1 MKLSLLTRSLPEFLF
16 GATDHLDDLDEQARR
31 RVRAAQISA
40 VVQLVPLTMTINILN
55 ACVVVYVFWDTG
67 SNTFLTVWAGLIA
80 AVALAAFVSWRRT
93 RRNPPKGA
101 SQRGINRTILHAAI
115 LGIVWGA
122 APFVLFP
129 NSDTMHQLF
138 LAATMAGM
146 VSGGAFCLSTVPAAG
161 LAYTWTIVFTSVSAL
176 ISASYIVFDYTAALA
191 IIYAVFMS
199 RNLVAHGRLFFE
211 RLRYELKIESQRELI
226 GLLLND
232 FQEHASDWLWET
244 DVSGALTRVSDR
256 FAEAAGKTQ
265 SELHGALLSDVID
278 GQREYRSPELTDV
291 LKRMTM
297 RTAFRDVTLPV
308 RVGTERRFWLLS
320 AKPIFDNVGIFTG
333 YHGVGADVTEK
344 RLANERIVRLARYD
358 VVTELPNRTSFQE
371 EIDKLLSEARSS
383 GQPAALLCLDL
394 DQFKSVNDTLGHPVG
409 DALLKLVGQRIRS
422 CVRSRD
428 IVARLGGDEFAILQL
443 SPDLPT
449 GPMML
454 ARLIVDAFKEPFKL
468 EHGDIVIGTS
478 IGIAIAPA
486 DGWAADSLMKK
497 ADLALYS
504 AKADGAGTFRFFEPK
519 MEAWAHRRRT
529 LEIGL
534 RSALENGE
542 IHLAFQPLVEM
553 QSWRIAGC
561 EALVRWTSPEWG
573 VVSPAEFIPVAE
585 ATGLIEPIGEW
596 VLREAVKTARH
607 WPDDTIVAVNLSPV
621 QFRNQK
627 LLTTVVSALADS
639 GLPPHRLEL
648 EVTESVFLDR
658 DDHVQAMLKNLRTLG
673 VRTAL
678 DDFGTGYS
686 SLSYL
691 RRFPFDKIKIDK
703 SFIDDVAAH
712 DESLA
717 IIRAIVA
724 LANALGMSTT
734 AEGVESADQVARLRD
749 AGCTQIQGYVFSP
762 PRPAHDIVAM
772 FESRLEGHEDGSVV
786 AHARAAD
793 PRSIA
798 AKRRVNG

>member
-1 MKLSLLTRSLPEFLF
+1 MKLGLLTRSLPEFLF

-40 VVQLVPLTMTINILN
+40 VVQLVPLTMTVNILN
-55 ACVVVYVFWDTG
+55 ACVIVYVFWDTG
-67 SNTFLTVWAGLIA
+67 SNSFLTVWGGLIA
-80 AVALAAFVSWRRT
+80 GVAGAAFLSWRRT

-101 SQRGINRTILHAAI
+101 SPRGINRTILHAAI

-122 APFVLFP
+122 ASFVLFP
-129 NSDTMHQLF
+129 DADTMHQLF

-146 VSGGAFCLSTVPAAG
+146 ISGGAFCLSTVPQAG
-161 LAYTWTIVFTSVSAL
+161 LAYTWMIVLASGSAL
-176 ISASYIVFDYTAALA
+176 LSAAYSVFNYTAILL

-232 FQEHASDWLWET
+232 FQENASDWLWET
-244 DVSGALTRVSDR
+244 DVNGALTRVSDR

-278 GQREYRSPELTDV
+278 GQREYRPPELADV
-291 LKRMTM
+291 LKRMTL
-297 RTAFRDVTLPV
+297 RAAFRDVTLPV
-308 RVGTERRFWLLS
+308 RVGAERRFWMLS
-320 AKPIFDNVGIFTG
+320 AKPVFDNAGVFTG

-344 RLANERIVRLARYD
+344 RLANERIIRLARYD
-358 VVTELPNRTSFQE
+358 VVTELPNRTSFQD
-371 EIDKLLSEARSS
+371 EIDRLLSEARTN
-383 GQPAALLCLDL
+383 GQSAALLCLDL
-394 DQFKSVNDTLGHPVG
+394 DQFKSVNDTLGHAVG

-504 AKADGAGTFRFFEPK
+504 AKADGAGTYRFFEPK
-519 MEAWAHRRRT
+519 MEAWAHRRRA
-529 LEIGL
+529 LEVGL

-542 IHLAFQPLVEM
+542 IHVAFQPLVEM
-553 QSWRIAGC
+553 RNWKIAGC

-573 VVSPAEFIPVAE
+573 AVSPAEFIPVAE

-596 VLREAVKTARH
+596 VLREAVKTARQ
-607 WPDDTIVAVNLSPV
+607 WPDDTVVAVNLSPV

-627 LLTTVVSALADS
+627 FLATVVAALADS
-639 GLPPHRLEL
+639 GLPPGRLEL
-648 EVTESVFLDR
+648 EVTESVFLDGG
-658 DDHVQAMLKNLRTLG
+658 DHVRAMLKNLRALG

-703 SFIDDVAAH
+703 SFIDDVAARD
-712 DESLA
+712 DEPGDHPGDR
-717 IIRAIVA
+717 RACRSARHVDDGGGRGIDRPGRQAARRRLYPNPGLRV
-724 LANALGMSTT
+724 LT
-734 AEGVESADQVARLRD
+734 ATPSARYHRHVRVE
-749 AGCTQIQGYVFSP
+749 AGRV
-762 PRPAHDIVAM
+762 
-772 FESRLEGHEDGSVV
+772 
-786 AHARAAD
+786 
-793 PRSIA
+793 
-798 AKRRVNG
+798 RRW